1 LRKEASWLSLCP
13 FLSFPFLS
21 ERGWLLSSDAAWL
34 ARVLIPE
41 GDGLATDD
49 DADFPCSEGK
59 IFLVGKKAQGHEQS
73 DLYVFSIRHVK
84 VES

>member
-1 LRKEASWLSLCP
+1 
-13 FLSFPFLS
+13 
-21 ERGWLLSSDAAWL
+21 LSSDAAWL

-73 DLYVFSIRHVK
+73 DLYVLYTSCQSRIMRAFHSVILNY
-84 VES
+84 S